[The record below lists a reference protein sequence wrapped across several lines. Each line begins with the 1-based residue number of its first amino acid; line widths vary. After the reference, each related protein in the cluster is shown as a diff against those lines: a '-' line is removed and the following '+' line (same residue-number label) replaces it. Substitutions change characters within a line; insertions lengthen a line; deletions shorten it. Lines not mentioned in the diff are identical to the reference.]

1 MNSRPSWLVRLYYAA
16 TRPPRVG
23 LSVGRILSGFGYWR
37 SARSHEPVDAAGRE
51 IPWFTYPAIEY
62 LNQFDFGTKTVF
74 EFGAG
79 NSTVYWCRRAR
90 QVVSVESNRSWYEH
104 VRPRLAANG
113 ELHLVEAAARYP
125 RILAARPESF
135 DVIVIDGIERR
146 ACCAEAV
153 KKLRPGGLIILDNS
167 DWHHRCAA
175 LLRAAGLLEVDL
187 AGFGPINGYTW
198 TTSFFF
204 DRAFAFPLRQDRQPV
219 HGIGSLPERE
229 SEA

>member
-1 MNSRPSWLVRLYYAA
+1 LYYGA
-16 TRPPRVG
+16 TRSPRVV
-23 LSVGRILSGFGYWR
+23 LSVWRILGGGFGYWR
-37 SARSHEPVDAAGRE
+37 SVRCREPVDAAGRE
-51 IPWFTYPAIEY
+51 IPWFTYSAIEY
-62 LNQFDFGTKTVF
+62 LSQFDFSTKTVF

-79 NSTVYWCRRAR
+79 NSTIYWCRRAAH
-90 QVVSVESNRSWYEH
+90 VVSVESNRSWYER

-125 RILAARPESF
+125 RILAERAEQF

-146 ACCAEAV
+146 ACCIEAV

-167 DWHHRCAA
+167 DWHHHCAA
-175 LLRAAGLLEVDL
+175 LLRAARLLEVDM

-204 DRAFAFPLRQDRQPV
+204 DREFAFPMRHDRQPV
-219 HGIGSLPERE
+219 HGIGSLPEMERE
-229 SEA
+229 A